1 MTEPQSFEAQ
11 HVVIT
16 GAGSGIGRLMAL
28 GATQRGAA
36 HVVLWDRDLSAAQ
49 SVVQEIAALGGAA
62 SAYKVDISQRAAV
75 MKTAST
81 VLEKIGHLDVLINN
95 AGIVIGKKFLE
106 LDESDVTS
114 TYAVNT
120 LALYWTTAAFLPGM
134 LERDTGRVVTICLLY
149 TSPSPR
155 DRTRSRMPSSA

>member
-11 HVVIT
+11 HVLIT

-120 LALYWTTAAFLPGM
+120 LALY
-134 LERDTGRVVTICLLY
+134 
-149 TSPSPR
+149 
-155 DRTRSRMPSSA
+155 

>member
-11 HVVIT
+11 HVLIT

-49 SVVQEIAALGGAA
+49 SVVQEIATLGGAA

-81 VLEKIGHLDVLINN
+81 VLE
-95 AGIVIGKKFLE
+95 
-106 LDESDVTS
+106 
-114 TYAVNT
+114 
-120 LALYWTTAAFLPGM
+120 
-134 LERDTGRVVTICLLY
+134 
-149 TSPSPR
+149 
-155 DRTRSRMPSSA
+155 